1 MYHPLH
7 LLPAFHDTAVAPF
20 AAAILSTSSSDI
32 HIAMTC
38 VSPEAAAA
46 LQEAL
51 AQTTNH
57 FRYVLVGIHIRQ
69 LFTSFFY
76 RLQQRNCAFSSEP
89 LPSSIIYR
97 EHIECVSPFLA
108 FGNYFACQ
116 SSPSL
121 HRVSGSCAL
130 QLSSSRV
137 SMVTRYFTPV
147 FHRIEILQH
156 FFSLRRC
163 DAAQA
168 EMLMSRDYLATNDCR
183 GSLNALLKLLN
194 TRYARDK
201 MVCLFSDISWCAKID
216 FVIIRSCDVV
226 ESYAFKLQQ
235 RNITRTR

>member
-1 MYHPLH
+1 MPMYLPLH

-97 EHIECVSPFLA
+97 EHIECVGPLLA

-116 SSPSL
+116 SPPSL
-121 HRVSGSCAL
+121 HRV
-130 QLSSSRV
+130 R
-137 SMVTRYFTPV
+137 F
-147 FHRIEILQH
+147 
-156 FFSLRRC
+156 LR
-163 DAAQA
+163 AP
-168 EMLMSRDYLATNDCR
+168 T
-183 GSLNALLKLLN
+183 
-194 TRYARDK
+194 
-201 MVCLFSDISWCAKID
+201 
-216 FVIIRSCDVV
+216 
-226 ESYAFKLQQ
+226 QQ
-235 RNITRTR
+235 